1 MSTQISIRLPGA
13 TARRLD
19 QVAKRRDARRS
30 DVIREALEKYLLE
43 EETSVGRPLDR
54 VRDLVGV
61 LSGGPPD
68 LAERHREYLAR
79 LIGARL

>member
-1 MSTQISIRLPGA
+1 MSIQISLRLPDA

-19 QVAKRRDARRS
+19 RAAKRRAARRS

-43 EETSVGRPLDR
+43 EETSAGRPLDR

-68 LAERHREYLAR
+68 LAERHREYSAR
-79 LIGARL
+79 LIGARR